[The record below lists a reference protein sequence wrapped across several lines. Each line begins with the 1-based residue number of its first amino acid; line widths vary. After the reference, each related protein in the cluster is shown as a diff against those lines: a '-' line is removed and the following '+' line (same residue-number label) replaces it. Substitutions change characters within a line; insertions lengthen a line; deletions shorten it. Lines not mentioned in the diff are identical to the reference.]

1 MPILFELI
9 VLALVAY
16 GAGLALGWAMWG
28 RAPRDELSTDDGQ
41 SRHGDHDE

>member
-16 GAGLALGWAMWG
+16 GTGMALGWALWG
-28 RAPRDELSTDDGQ
+28 RAPRDEISADDDQ
-41 SRHGDHDE
+41 SRHGEHNE

>member
-9 VLALVAY
+9 VLSLVAY

-28 RAPRDELSTDDGQ
+28 RAPRDELSTDDDQ